1 MDARKTPKIALNE
14 RVELWG
20 VEAKTEKKYFS
31 GIVTGFVADTETVRV
46 EFSDAGHPLNADLFM
61 GKMTMTKKTL
71 EESHIFCKNPDE
83 TPPTEEM
90 AP

>member
-1 MDARKTPKIALNE
+1 M
-14 RVELWG
+14 ELWG
-20 VEAKTEKKYFS
+20 VEAQTEKKYFS

-46 EFSDAGHPLNADLFM
+46 EFSDAGHPLHADLFNM
-61 GKMTMTKKTL
+61 KMTMTKKIL

-83 TPPTEEM
+83 IPPAEEV